1 MFISLIAGVSIAATF
16 AALGALT
23 VKVQVLAI
31 AVQAMTLMTVI
42 ALCLIAWMRFNRRTR

>member
-23 VKVQVLAI
+23 VKVSVLNI
-31 AVQAMTLMTVI
+31 AVQTMIFVTVI
-42 ALCLIAWMRFNRRTR
+42 ALCLIGWMRFNRRTR